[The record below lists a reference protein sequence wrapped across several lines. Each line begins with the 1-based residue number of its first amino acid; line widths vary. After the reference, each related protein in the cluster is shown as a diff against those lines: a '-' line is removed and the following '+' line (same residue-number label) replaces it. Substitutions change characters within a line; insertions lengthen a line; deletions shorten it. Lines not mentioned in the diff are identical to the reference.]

1 MSSQVPES
9 EALKIKYKE
18 IAALKKAIQEKQE
31 LKRQQQQNASKI
43 QKQAY
48 KRILKLPVNPNVF
61 LQQKPKFSNMTLVVN
76 NTGGST
82 NGTTSTTKEGTS
94 STDQQGYV
102 SVQSSGGKSFYN
114 INVYQQEAEKLK
126 AKILLKKKQ
135 VQEQKRL
142 EKIRNQIPKFRTMS
156 DNCDRIKINGDK
168 YAVTENGRALVPIRM
183 FQLTNPIECIWNGN
197 KYQRNSQ
204 GVFKLSTPVRR
215 KRKNTELCRYFTRTG
230 MCDKGINCKYDH
242 DKEKIRICPLFL
254 LGKCYSKNCLLSH
267 SPNDNNTPQCRY
279 FLDKSCQNPNCKYRH
294 FKPAHYND
302 PNYEIWTCRPF
313 AIGGFC
319 LRGKKCPFLHLL
331 NCPDFEED
339 NYCVMGRECPL
350 THQFTLKTQDLIATK
365 SNKYIRDETVVTEE
379 SMPTPVK
386 TIVNSYTVDPKLLFV
401 VDETGNYQ
409 FYIDEIG
416 RAHV

>member
-126 AKILLKKKQ
+126 AKILLKKN
-135 VQEQKRL
+135 RY
-142 EKIRNQIPKFRTMS
+142 RN
-156 DNCDRIKINGDK
+156 
-168 YAVTENGRALVPIRM
+168 
-183 FQLTNPIECIWNGN
+183 
-197 KYQRNSQ
+197 
-204 GVFKLSTPVRR
+204 R
-215 KRKNTELCRYFTRTG
+215 K
-230 MCDKGINCKYDH
+230 D
-242 DKEKIRICPLFL
+242 
-254 LGKCYSKNCLLSH
+254 
-267 SPNDNNTPQCRY
+267 
-279 FLDKSCQNPNCKYRH
+279 
-294 FKPAHYND
+294 
-302 PNYEIWTCRPF
+302 
-313 AIGGFC
+313 
-319 LRGKKCPFLHLL
+319 
-331 NCPDFEED
+331 
-339 NYCVMGRECPL
+339 
-350 THQFTLKTQDLIATK
+350 
-365 SNKYIRDETVVTEE
+365 
-379 SMPTPVK
+379 
-386 TIVNSYTVDPKLLFV
+386 
-401 VDETGNYQ
+401 
-409 FYIDEIG
+409 
-416 RAHV
+416 

>member
-168 YAVTENGRALVPIRM
+168 YAVTGNGRALVPIRM

-215 KRKNTELCRYFTRTG
+215 KR
-230 MCDKGINCKYDH
+230 
-242 DKEKIRICPLFL
+242 
-254 LGKCYSKNCLLSH
+254 
-267 SPNDNNTPQCRY
+267 
-279 FLDKSCQNPNCKYRH
+279 
-294 FKPAHYND
+294 
-302 PNYEIWTCRPF
+302 
-313 AIGGFC
+313 
-319 LRGKKCPFLHLL
+319 
-331 NCPDFEED
+331 
-339 NYCVMGRECPL
+339 
-350 THQFTLKTQDLIATK
+350 
-365 SNKYIRDETVVTEE
+365 
-379 SMPTPVK
+379 
-386 TIVNSYTVDPKLLFV
+386 
-401 VDETGNYQ
+401 
-409 FYIDEIG
+409 
-416 RAHV
+416 